1 MEDSGARGVR
11 KSCRARG
18 SYNRHGS
25 DSSPKHAS
33 ALVVP
38 ESARKKRKELSP
50 APGTPCS
57 ACRDPAGDESIQT
70 APTTQRPRREPR
82 FTDPQVVGSSPG
94 APPPPPGTAPAVCG
108 FSKLLASTGAT
119 LQAQESAGAVAAA
132 SATQQRSPSIWCV
145 SDGEQLCTPAANSLC
160 SAASVRSGPPCSI
173 ETHTHAWHRDACASS
188 LKVAGNEW
196 RTADWSDRQSLR
208 GRHQLRLPNVSM
220 LATCGVEWQDAVV
233 YMIGKLLEC
242 QVYHV
247 TCRLVFCALPRNMQ
261 PNLVAFKA
269 FVEQKTRERVQCSLL
284 NRVLVVLHRM
294 RLENELQ

>member
-38 ESARKKRKELSP
+38 ESARKKRKDLSP
-50 APGTPCS
+50 PPGTPCS

-173 ETHTHAWHRDACASS
+173 ETHTHTLGIETRARVVSRFLGMSGGRRIGA
-188 LKVAGNEW
+188 
-196 RTADWSDRQSLR
+196 TANR
-208 GRHQLRLPNVSM
+208 
-220 LATCGVEWQDAVV
+220 CVEGISFV
-233 YMIGKLLEC
+233 C
-242 QVYHV
+242 R
-247 TCRLVFCALPRNMQ
+247 TCRCWLRVGWSGKMQ
-261 PNLVAFKA
+261 LF
-269 FVEQKTRERVQCSLL
+269 T
-284 NRVLVVLHRM
+284 
-294 RLENELQ
+294 